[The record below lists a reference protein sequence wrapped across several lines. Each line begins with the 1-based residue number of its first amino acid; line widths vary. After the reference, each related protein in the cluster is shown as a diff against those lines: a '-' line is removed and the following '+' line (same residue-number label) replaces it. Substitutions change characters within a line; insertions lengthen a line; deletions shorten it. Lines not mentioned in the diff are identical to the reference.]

1 MELRPFRSLR
11 YSPRVIEERGLSSLI
26 APPADRVT
34 PELLP
39 RLAGAAP
46 ENIIHITARSREEN
60 DPQPAA
66 GETYKRWLSEG
77 VLLKERRPGLWIY
90 RQSFEPEG
98 KRTAGSVLSL
108 LVGIVRVGQASEDIE
123 FPPQAAPAK
132 TRAEQLAFLRAT
144 KADFEPC
151 LLLTRAPLA
160 SALATTRRPDFSA
173 VDLEGVRH
181 DALRINDY
189 AQHVEL
195 QGLVKNA
202 GVILAHGRD
211 LWEAARGFAEDPDAT
226 KLSGAKFKL
235 CAILDD
241 AFLREQKRLPIF
253 YSGLFGFSVEDPVY

>member
-26 APPADRVT
+26 APPAGRVR

-46 ENIIHITARSREEN
+46 ENIIHITARYRDEN

-90 RQSFEPEG
+90 RQSFEREG
-98 KRTAGSVLSL
+98 KTIVLPL
-108 LVGIVRVGQASEDIE
+108 LVGVVRVREASSDIE
-123 FPPQAAPAK
+123 LPPETVAAK
-132 TRAEQLAFLRAT
+132 TRAERLAFRWAL

-173 VDLEGVRH
+173 VDPEGMRH

-202 GVILAHGRD
+202 EVVLAQGHD
-211 LWEAARGFAEDPDAT
+211 LWEAARGFAQDPDAV

-235 CAILDD
+235 CAILDET
-241 AFLREQKRLPIF
+241 FLTRSKNAPTVS
-253 YSGLFGFSVEDPVY
+253 SGLFGVSLEDPVY

>member
-1 MELRPFRSLR
+1 M
-11 YSPRVIEERGLSSLI
+11 I

-39 RLAGAAP
+39 RLASAAP
-46 ENIIHITARSREEN
+46 ENIIHITARPRGEN

-90 RQSFEPEG
+90 RQSFEREG
-98 KRTAGSVLSL
+98 KTIVLPL
-108 LVGIVRVGQASEDIE
+108 LVGVVRVGEASRDIE
-123 FPPQAAPAK
+123 LPPETVAAQ
-132 TRAEQLAFLRAT
+132 TRAERLALLRAL

-181 DALRINDY
+181 DALRITDY

-195 QGLVKNA
+195 QGLIKNA

-211 LWEAARGFAEDPDAT
+211 LWEAAQGFAEDPDAT

-241 AFLREQKRLPIF
+241 AFLKEQKPLPIL